1 MFAMLSFSEIFSE
14 LFYFNYRSSNTWCLL
29 DQGVYSIYK
38 GNTHGDGVDHCS
50 TVANSKSSLWLLPLY
65 FVFWSCKV
73 ADTWQMV
80 GWRKKTHEVS
90 GILHGFPSFIQSSV
104 IALSVTRCTCPH
116 AHSFSRCWLISLIVK
131 VLWLIIII
139 MQSNIN
145 STIKSDRLFF
155 IAPNICWMWLIY

>member
-1 MFAMLSFSEIFSE
+1 MTNADLQVWGVRQTNGFLESRHLIFSHVCHVIFSEIFSE

-104 IALSVTRCTCPH
+104 IHCTICYTMHLPTR
-116 AHSFSRCWLISLIVK
+116 A
-131 VLWLIIII
+131 
-139 MQSNIN
+139 
-145 STIKSDRLFF
+145 F
-155 IAPNICWMWLIY
+155 IQ